1 MNFWPPT
8 DDQIHRLTVF
18 VVVLLAIVIPLFVYS
33 LSKDANRQEQRE
45 KREEFDRL
53 RIKRKRA

>member
-18 VVVLLAIVIPLFVYS
+18 VVVLLAIVIPLFVYT
-33 LSKDANRQEQRE
+33 LSQDAKRQEQRE